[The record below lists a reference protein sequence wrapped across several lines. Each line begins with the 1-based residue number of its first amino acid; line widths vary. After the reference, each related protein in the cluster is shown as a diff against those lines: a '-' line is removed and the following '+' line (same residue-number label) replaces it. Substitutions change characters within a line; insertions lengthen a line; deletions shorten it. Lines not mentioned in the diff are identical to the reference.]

1 MTKIRKRIVSAATNG
16 KKGSGSMFRRSGL
29 LIKYRKLLVR
39 GLSIEGRKRLNLHKP
54 NLKGMAEMKQF
65 GIDLELDDSVAQGH
79 YSNLAIIS
87 HSTSE
92 FIIDFATVLP
102 GVAKARVRVALSS
115 RRSMPS
121 GCFARCRT
129 TSSVTRATWAR
140 LRFRPRRRFRIRVPK
155 WARPDAKERNL
166 AGFRSFLSVCGG
178 GILRV
183 CWILRVQ
190 LRERVQRVNCG
201 GRMLRVGCRAG
212 FSLEICDGR
221 TCSADFFARRLL
233 RPSVSSARRP
243 FRSPLRPPAGFS
255 VCRPF
260 RSPLRPPAGFSVCR
274 PFRSP
279 LRPPGS
285 EHLGHDVGASADEDH
300 VFGRSLFASPLQGL
314 AHLPEGFT
322 L

>member
-1 MTKIRKRIVSAATNG
+1 MQKSGTLRGFALFCRFAGAEFYESVGFCESIAGTGSASQLRGPDAACRLPG
-16 KKGSGSMFRRSGL
+16 RFFVGDLRRSHL
-29 LIKYRKLLVR
+29 
-39 GLSIEGRKRLNLHKP
+39 
-54 NLKGMAEMKQF
+54 F
-65 GIDLELDDSVAQGH
+65 G
-79 YSNLAIIS
+79 
-87 HSTSE
+87 
-92 FIIDFATVLP
+92 
-102 GVAKARVRVALSS
+102 
-115 RRSMPS
+115 
-121 GCFARCRT
+121 
-129 TSSVTRATWAR
+129 
-140 LRFRPRRRFRIRVPK
+140 
-155 WARPDAKERNL
+155 
-166 AGFRSFLSVCGG
+166 
-178 GILRV
+178 
-183 CWILRVQ
+183 
-190 LRERVQRVNCG
+190 
-201 GRMLRVGCRAG
+201 
-212 FSLEICDGR
+212 
-221 TCSADFFARRLL
+221 RLL

>member
-1 MTKIRKRIVSAATNG
+1 MQK
-16 KKGSGSMFRRSGL
+16 SGTLRGFALFVGL
-29 LIKYRKLLVR
+29 R
-39 GLSIEGRKRLNLHKP
+39 GR
-54 NLKGMAEMKQF
+54 
-65 GIDLELDDSVAQGH
+65 D
-79 YSNLAIIS
+79 
-87 HSTSE
+87 STSLL
-92 FIIDFATVLP
+92 DSA
-102 GVAKARVRVALSS
+102 S
-115 RRSMPS
+115 
-121 GCFARCRT
+121 
-129 TSSVTRATWAR
+129 
-140 LRFRPRRRFRIRVPK
+140 
-155 WARPDAKERNL
+155 
-166 AGFRSFLSVCGG
+166 
-178 GILRV
+178 
-183 CWILRVQ
+183 Q

-233 RPSVSSARRP
+233 RPPTSSPVGFVRPSVSSAR
-243 FRSPLRPPAGFS
+243 
-255 VCRPF
+255 RPF